1 MAAVPRLV
9 TRSPAFPRRRSRR
22 RRSCAWAWEG
32 GEAFDSSPAIVDGV
46 VYVGTATGEL
56 IAVGLADGKL
66 RWRYK
71 AGEAIG
77 ESSPAVANG
86 RVFIGDLIGVVHAVN
101 VADGKPIWTF
111 KTQSEI
117 KSSPVVVGDVVLMG
131 SYDGKLYGL
140 DAADRQAAV
149 GVHDRELR
157 ARHAVRRRTA
167 SRTSPA
173 ATKCFTPSTSRPAR
187 SGSRRRR
194 PRTPARRS
202 RSSTTSPTSARSTT
216 RCSRSICSRARCCGA
231 TSIPIASFRSIRR
244 RRSIDGTVVLGG
256 RDRMVHAL
264 DAKTGKARW
273 TYMTRARIDSSPAIA
288 GGRVYVGSNDG
299 RFYALDL
306 ASGKVVWQHDE
317 GAALTASPALA
328 NGRIVIGSTEG
339 RLLCFAEV

>member
-1 MAAVPRLV
+1 MRGRSFAARHAL
-9 TRSPAFPRRRSRR
+9 TGISATTIAPAPKL
-22 RRSCAWAWEG
+22 AWAWEG
-32 GEAFDSSPAIVDGV
+32 GEAFDSSPAIVDDV

-56 IAVGLADGKL
+56 IAVGLTDGKL

-86 RVFIGDLIGVVHAVN
+86 RVFIGDLDWRRARGQRRRRQ
-101 VADGKPIWTF
+101 ADRGP
-111 KTQSEI
+111 SRRNPR
-117 KSSPVVVGDVVLMG
+117 SSRRRWSSATSLLMG
-131 SYDGKLYGL
+131 SYDGKSLWPRRRH
-140 DAADRQAAV
+140 RQAAV
-149 GVHDRELR
+149 GATRPRTTCTARR
-157 ARHAVRRRTA
+157 ASSTA

-173 ATKCFTPSTSRPAR
+173 ATRCFTPCDVKTGKERFATSATAYTGA
-187 SGSRRRR
+187 SVALVNNVAYFG
-194 PRTPARRS
+194 TFDNQVLALDLRS
-202 RSSTTSPTSARSTT
+202 RKVLWRYEHPDRKFPFYSSA
-216 RCSRSICSRARCCGA
+216 AVV
-231 TSIPIASFRSIRR
+231 
-244 RRSIDGTVVLGG
+244 DGTVVLGG

-273 TYMTRARIDSSPAIA
+273 THMTRARIDSSPAIA

-328 NGRIVIGSTEG
+328 VGES
-339 RLLCFAEV
+339 